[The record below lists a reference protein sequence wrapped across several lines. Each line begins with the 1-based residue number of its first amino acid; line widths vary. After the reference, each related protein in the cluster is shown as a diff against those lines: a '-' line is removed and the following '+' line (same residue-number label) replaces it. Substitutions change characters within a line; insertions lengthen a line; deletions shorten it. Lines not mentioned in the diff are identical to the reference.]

1 MKSNE
6 IIKKFEEEICPR
18 CEHYKD
24 KNYKECSVTITI
36 EGEAKCIN
44 CKCISYERINRESDK
59 REF

>member
-1 MKSNE
+1 MNDKE

-36 EGEAKCIN
+36 DGQANCIN
-44 CKCISYERINRESDK
+44 CKCIEYLKKEVE
-59 REF
+59 

>member
-44 CKCISYERINRESDK
+44 CKCISYERVNRENG
-59 REF
+59 